1 MDTRVGETVA
11 KTLAV
16 GLAVFTMGL
25 AAFVAAFTWW
35 LLVGQPGPS
44 AHAMRP
50 FPNMETY
57 NARF

>member
-1 MDTRVGETVA
+1 MDHTIGETIA
-11 KTLAV
+11 KTLVV
-16 GLAVFTMGL
+16 GLAVFTMGI
-25 AAFVAAFTWW
+25 AAFMAAFTWW

-50 FPNMETY
+50 LTMETY